1 MEALEA
7 PELKPDAIFTDRKNR
22 RVRAWR
28 FVFSL
33 LLLASLGAFAYFAWL
48 WFTPRIAKFG
58 LSILWVNGKI
68 VLILLPFV
76 LFLLFWL
83 LFANLP
89 RKKTIVSL
97 SADGIRKK
105 SGGQDQKLRWDS
117 LETLRMMLSRAYF
130 LGIPGRRRE
139 RVVLTDAVGDK
150 LTFDARMDRFDE
162 LVNLVRE
169 RSFPALYQLPQE
181 QLSRAGTLSFGELV
195 SLSPDSLR
203 IRKTAFSLEQLKS
216 AAINKGWLRIKS
228 ENGRKTRIRVDKLNN
243 PDVLLHLLDKP
254 S

>member
-89 RKKTIVSL
+89 RKKPLFPCPRTVSV
-97 SADGIRKK
+97 KN
-105 SGGQDQKLRWDS
+105 
-117 LETLRMMLSRAYF
+117 
-130 LGIPGRRRE
+130 PG
-139 RVVLTDAVGDK
+139 
-150 LTFDARMDRFDE
+150 DRTR
-162 LVNLVRE
+162 NC
-169 RSFPALYQLPQE
+169 
-181 QLSRAGTLSFGELV
+181 AGTLWKHCG
-195 SLSPDSLR
+195 
-203 IRKTAFSLEQLKS
+203 
-216 AAINKGWLRIKS
+216 
-228 ENGRKTRIRVDKLNN
+228 
-243 PDVLLHLLDKP
+243 
-254 S
+254 